1 MEKDNSNTKQ
11 LNEPAATSSKNQETK
26 PPLPKNNIIE
36 IKQTIT
42 AAKDLDFVPA
52 IHQIQPVPLFNYQRS
67 RPTYISPFLK
77 FFPAIYQDI
86 YSFKRS
92 EMIFSKEYYEQM
104 KKYLHPNVHKFI
116 HNYTREED
124 DLFSLAPYHGCSLKN
139 RNGTRKL
146 IDYRNGK
153 QCLFPVWSDGKE
165 IGNSCN
171 RPFTRFISHNGKD
184 RVFFKNKGNAIFN
197 YSTNQYDHL
206 LDTPDRDNFQRFL
219 QIKDTYLKSDQK

>member
-1 MEKDNSNTKQ
+1 MENDNSNTKQ

-92 EMIFSKEYYEQM
+92 EMIFSKEYYEQ
-104 KKYLHPNVHKFI
+104 
-116 HNYTREED
+116 
-124 DLFSLAPYHGCSLKN
+124 LKN
-139 RNGTRKL
+139 IFTLMCTNLSIIILVKKMIYFFWRL
-146 IDYRNGK
+146 IMGA
-153 QCLFPVWSDGKE
+153 V
-165 IGNSCN
+165 
-171 RPFTRFISHNGKD
+171 
-184 RVFFKNKGNAIFN
+184 
-197 YSTNQYDHL
+197 
-206 LDTPDRDNFQRFL
+206 
-219 QIKDTYLKSDQK
+219 